1 MSDYEVAGFVDA
13 GNDWWR
19 MNRVT
24 RLGAW
29 VAYIVILIYIYAFET
44 CPYSLSSVI
53 DVGVWSGTAEEPTLT
68 VEQYDIYEA
77 SLRHTLGAVAIMA
90 VVTETLKTV
99 FDFLGGW
106 YAEILRNNV
115 QLWKWTDVAI
125 IDALFVV
132 FVFQICGEVNFF
144 IHVFT
149 FLLMMSAMYLNMIA
163 SRKEE
168 GGMAMWTSS
177 LVIQFVVW
185 LAMMVLIVI
194 STNESP
200 NNPPTSLTVVVI
212 VIIASSIVVQI
223 VSLGEMKLWYSSDR
237 ATNHEMADTLHT
249 FFNALMR
256 VVVISIVL
264 HYLLND
270 VDFSL
275 SPHVEA
281 CASV

>member
-1 MSDYEVAGFVDA
+1 MVDYEVAGLGKA
-13 GNDWWR
+13 GKDWWR
-19 MNRVT
+19 MNRVV

-29 VAYIVILIYIYAFET
+29 AAYIVLLVYIYAFET
-44 CPYSLSSVI
+44 CPYSLASII

-68 VEQYDIYEA
+68 VEQYEIYES

-90 VVTETLKTV
+90 ILTETLKTL

-115 QLWKWTDVAI
+115 QLWKWLDVGV

-149 FLLMMSAMYLNMIA
+149 FLLFMTSMYLNMIA

-168 GGMAMWTSS
+168 DGMAEWRTSL
-177 LVIQFVVW
+177 LVQISIWVV
-185 LAMMVLIVI
+185 MVVLIAI

-200 NNPPTSLTVVVI
+200 NNPPTALTVVVI
-212 VIIASSIVVQI
+212 VIIVMSLAVQI
-223 VSLGEMKLWYSSDR
+223 VALGDMNLWYSNDR
-237 ATNHEMADTLHT
+237 ESNHEMADTLHT

-256 VVVISIVL
+256 IVVISVVL

-270 VDFSL
+270 IDFSL
-275 SPHVEA
+275 SPHVES